1 MGISLKKQKFS
12 EENINDSECIVL
24 LSREM
29 INEIVSNSKNLC
41 EIISMPPSI
50 SIYLHAVSLSK
61 SICHE
66 DILRR
71 QRQQEKSTNIESL
84 YWTGTLTRNGF
95 GTMTNESVLPDYICE
110 RWKRW
115 IKWNEQNQFMNVLIF
130 LFEFNVIR
138 EGDSGWERESE
149 W

>member
-1 MGISLKKQKFS
+1 MRISLRKPKIS

-29 INEIVSNSKNLC
+29 INEIVSNSKYLC
-41 EIISMPPSI
+41 EIISMPQSI
-50 SIYLHAVSLSK
+50 SIYLHAVFLSK

-84 YWTGTLTRNGF
+84 Y
-95 GTMTNESVLPDYICE
+95 
-110 RWKRW
+110 
-115 IKWNEQNQFMNVLIF
+115 
-130 LFEFNVIR
+130 
-138 EGDSGWERESE
+138 
-149 W
+149 